1 MKNAFFR
8 SLSLTILALV
18 LCCTSAVAN
27 EEYLSKYTLVSENEY
42 LQLYVNEETTE
53 IAVLDKST
61 NYVWFSSPPDLS
73 MERIKRGSAREG
85 MRALLSLSYYTPDR
99 SARTLNSYVDSVLNE
114 EFTITPV
121 DGGIR
126 IDYLLGKRWPDDAY
140 VPAMIRKEKFE
151 AVLEK
156 VEDKFDR
163 EILEEDYTLLT
174 LVETAGDPY
183 ERVNVYGIDP
193 QRVFGNWDLIPL
205 SGPVLTRSYGLRDTP
220 EERKKYL
227 LERLSDTIILY
238 RNDIDMRNLITA
250 EDVEHM
256 KNAEVYVLL
265 DGTYPRFDKDEIPR
279 IFREAGYTPEDVI
292 EDHIAARLDPPIPN
306 PEVFTIPIIVTI
318 DGPNLVVT
326 IPAGEIEY
334 PIDVVTKDGEI
345 ATFMPQSLDLLPY
358 FGAADTAAEGYI
370 FVPDRSGALIR
381 LNNQNKLTLPSF
393 LGSVYGVDRSIAPQ
407 QERIARGS
415 LIRLPVYGLKNGDRA
430 FFSIIEDGQ
439 ALAYIRAELAG
450 KTDSFNKVSCGFTLT
465 PRTTITL
472 WGVREEG
479 EITSRDDRLVDVY
492 QTRPYQGDITVRI
505 AFLSGDE
512 AGYSGMANLYRSY
525 LIDRY
530 GLSRVASDSTVPL
543 YLELIGGIHKQEVV
557 RGAPRE
563 VIDPLTSY
571 AQAQEIISDLLE
583 SGVENI
589 KVRYVGWTK
598 GGVHHYF
605 ADKLELEK
613 ALGTRD
619 ELDQLIGFAKEH
631 GVEIYPDIDL
641 LTVYRN
647 TLFDGFR
654 LGRDAAR
661 YLNKDAVHVYDYNIA
676 TFQRIP
682 EQRYAA
688 VSPRR
693 LERLVSQFL
702 KGFSNYGFGGVS
714 LRSMGRVVYSD
725 FREGLQELVD
735 RQQAA
740 QMIQAA
746 MDSLRS
752 EGLLL
757 MVSGGND
764 IAFPYAKH
772 IVGAPTEG
780 SNMHFFD
787 ESVPFYQMA
796 LHGYINYAGEPLNP
810 NSQYRQALL
819 KCLETGSVPYYRWT
833 YADSAA
839 VKDTLFNYL
848 LSTNYTGWLDEAV
861 ALYKEVSSVLNE
873 VCDQAI
879 VDHRKLDEGIYRTTY
894 ENGLTVVVNYTTE
907 DYSFDGVTVE
917 AESYI
922 VLEKERGQ

>member
-183 ERVNVYGIDP
+183 EKVNVYGIDP

-358 FGAADTAAEGYI
+358 FGAADTAAEGY
-370 FVPDRSGALIR
+370 
-381 LNNQNKLTLPSF
+381 
-393 LGSVYGVDRSIAPQ
+393 
-407 QERIARGS
+407 
-415 LIRLPVYGLKNGDRA
+415 
-430 FFSIIEDGQ
+430 
-439 ALAYIRAELAG
+439 
-450 KTDSFNKVSCGFTLT
+450 
-465 PRTTITL
+465 
-472 WGVREEG
+472 
-479 EITSRDDRLVDVY
+479 
-492 QTRPYQGDITVRI
+492 
-505 AFLSGDE
+505 
-512 AGYSGMANLYRSY
+512 
-525 LIDRY
+525 
-530 GLSRVASDSTVPL
+530 
-543 YLELIGGIHKQEVV
+543 
-557 RGAPRE
+557 
-563 VIDPLTSY
+563 
-571 AQAQEIISDLLE
+571 
-583 SGVENI
+583 
-589 KVRYVGWTK
+589 
-598 GGVHHYF
+598 
-605 ADKLELEK
+605 
-613 ALGTRD
+613 
-619 ELDQLIGFAKEH
+619 
-631 GVEIYPDIDL
+631 
-641 LTVYRN
+641 
-647 TLFDGFR
+647 
-654 LGRDAAR
+654 
-661 YLNKDAVHVYDYNIA
+661 
-676 TFQRIP
+676 
-682 EQRYAA
+682 
-688 VSPRR
+688 
-693 LERLVSQFL
+693 
-702 KGFSNYGFGGVS
+702 
-714 LRSMGRVVYSD
+714 
-725 FREGLQELVD
+725 
-735 RQQAA
+735 
-740 QMIQAA
+740 
-746 MDSLRS
+746 
-752 EGLLL
+752 
-757 MVSGGND
+757 
-764 IAFPYAKH
+764 
-772 IVGAPTEG
+772 
-780 SNMHFFD
+780 
-787 ESVPFYQMA
+787 
-796 LHGYINYAGEPLNP
+796 
-810 NSQYRQALL
+810 
-819 KCLETGSVPYYRWT
+819 
-833 YADSAA
+833 
-839 VKDTLFNYL
+839 
-848 LSTNYTGWLDEAV
+848 
-861 ALYKEVSSVLNE
+861 
-873 VCDQAI
+873 
-879 VDHRKLDEGIYRTTY
+879 
-894 ENGLTVVVNYTTE
+894 
-907 DYSFDGVTVE
+907 
-917 AESYI
+917 
-922 VLEKERGQ
+922 